1 MRRRKPLAG
10 PINCTAFTAFARER
24 SGSIVL
30 EAAIVMPIL
39 LFLLIVFSIM
49 ISLCASQMA
58 LHTAA
63 SQSVRQ
69 IAAHIYPVELA
80 QEQLQAAGGALV
92 PSLPVPVPMPE
103 WSEIAADVAEW
114 LPEPAGELV
123 SSALRG
129 DFRPLQN
136 VAATELGKGIIE
148 PYVQQYANPYI
159 LKADRVKLRY
169 ISLPDLKDKEE
180 PYIAIS
186 LEYELPIKVPFLGTK
201 IVLRE
206 QAYERVWVSDAEAAS
221 YGSEGE
227 TDEENALQ
235 LQIVAIE
242 PTPLRPGH
250 KATVVVKTEPGASVS
265 LGVTYKSGD
274 SKAKHLGDATADEQ
288 GYVQWTWH
296 VSGNTTPGIWELT
309 VEGNDRE
316 GSISQHFAVVKK
328 QESDRGEGEGE
339 E

>member
-1 MRRRKPLAG
+1 MKRHKPLAG
-10 PINCTAFTAFARER
+10 LISRAITHVSFARER
-24 SGSIVL
+24 KGSIVL
-30 EAAIVMPIL
+30 EAALVMPIL
-39 LFLLIVFSIM
+39 LFLLLAFSIL

-58 LHTAA
+58 LQSTA

-80 QEQLQAAGGALV
+80 QEQLQAAGGAIA
-92 PSLPVPVPMPE
+92 PSLPVPMPE

-114 LPEPAGELV
+114 LPDPAGEFV

-129 DFRPLQN
+129 DWRPLQN
-136 VAATELGKGIIE
+136 LAATELGKGIIE
-148 PYVQQYANPYI
+148 PFVQQYANPHI
-159 LKADRVKLRY
+159 LKADLVKLDY

-180 PYIAIS
+180 PYIAIA
-186 LEYELPIKVPFLGTK
+186 LEYEFPINLPFVGSK

-206 QAYERVWVSDAEAAS
+206 QAYERVWVSDAEAAA
-221 YGSEGE
+221 YGSESEADDGN
-227 TDEENALQ
+227 TLP
-235 LQIVAIE
+235 LQIVSIE

-265 LGVTYKSGD
+265 LSVTYKSGA
-274 SKAKHLGDATADEQ
+274 SKAKHLGDATADDQ

-316 GSISQHFAVVKK
+316 GSISQHFAVQKK
-328 QESDRGEGEGE
+328 QDMGSRE
-339 E
+339 EEDEQ